1 MTGPTNGTDSAG
13 SVAPAEDAVRDA
25 VQDAYRRE
33 WAQVLATTVRA
44 AGDLDVAEECVQEAF
59 VSALT
64 SWHDSGV
71 PANPGAWLTT
81 AARNKALNVRR
92 RASTLQSKL
101 PLLIEPISELGPDA
115 LEEVPVIADDRLR
128 LVFTCCHP
136 ALSFDTQVALT
147 LRLVCGLSTAD
158 IARTFLV
165 SEPTMAARITRGKKK
180 IQVARIPIT
189 MPQAD
194 DVTERLGAVLTV
206 IDLFFTAGHTASSGD
221 RLLDREVCIRSI
233 ELARLLRSL
242 VPGSAEVAGLL
253 ALLLLTDSR
262 RDARVD
268 GDGELVLLAQQ
279 DRRLWDGIEITEGL
293 GLAVTALA
301 SPDAGRFALQ
311 AGIAAEH
318 ARASS
323 EAATDWARI
332 VELYDRLM
340 EVWPTP
346 VVALNRAVAV
356 AMAAGPAAGL
366 AALDLVASDPSLRD
380 YHYVPAARADLL
392 RRLGQTEEAAEQYRQ
407 ALLLVG
413 NDVERRFLQRRLAQ
427 VTAEVTRK

>member
-1 MTGPTNGTDSAG
+1 MTGSTDS
-13 SVAPAEDAVRDA
+13 VRDA

-44 AGDLDVAEECVQEAF
+44 AGDLDLAEDCVQEAF

-64 SWHDSGV
+64 AWLDSGV
-71 PANPGAWLTT
+71 PTNPGAWLTIT
-81 AARNKALNVRR
+81 ARNKALNARR

-101 PLLIEPISELGPDA
+101 PLLIQPLDEQGPDG

-136 ALSFDTQVALT
+136 ALSFETQVALT

-189 MPQAD
+189 MPQSD
-194 DVTERLGAVLTV
+194 DVAKRLDAVLTV

-242 VPGSAEVAGLL
+242 VPRSAEVAGLL

-262 RDARVD
+262 RDTRVD
-268 GDGELVLLAQQ
+268 GDGELVLLGQQ
-279 DRRLWDGIEITEGL
+279 DRTRWDTAEIVEGL
-293 GLAVTALA
+293 RVAAAALE
-301 SPDAGRFALQ
+301 SPEAGRFALQ

-318 ARASS
+318 VRAPS
-323 EAATDWARI
+323 EPATDWARV

-340 EVWPTP
+340 DVWPTP

-366 AALDLVASDPSLRD
+366 AELDLVASDPSLRG

-392 RRLGQTEEAAEQYRQ
+392 RRLGHTAEAAEEYRQ
-407 ALLLVG
+407 ALMLVG
-413 NDVERRFLQRRLAQ
+413 NDVERRFLQRRLA
-427 VTAEVTRK
+427 EVTTEVTQK

>member
-1 MTGPTNGTDSAG
+1 MTGSTDSVDPAG
-13 SVAPAEDAVRDA
+13 DAVRDA

-44 AGDLDVAEECVQEAF
+44 AGDLDLAEECVQEAF

-64 SWHDSGV
+64 SWHDNGV
-71 PANPGAWLTT
+71 PTNPGAWLTT
-81 AARNKALNVRR
+81 TARNKALNVRR

-101 PLLIEPISELGPDA
+101 PLLIEPISEPGADA

-136 ALSFDTQVALT
+136 ALSFETQVALT

-189 MPQAD
+189 MPQD
-194 DVTERLGAVLTV
+194 DDISERLDVVLTV

-221 RLLDREVCIRSI
+221 QLLDREVCIRSI

-242 VPGSAEVAGLL
+242 VPGSAEVAGLF
-253 ALLLLTDSR
+253 ALVLLTDSR

-279 DRRLWDGIEITEGL
+279 NRRLWDGDEINEGL
-293 GLAVTALA
+293 ALAATALA
-301 SPDAGRFALQ
+301 APDAGRFALQ

-318 ARASS
+318 ARAPS
-323 EAATDWARI
+323 EGDTDWARI

-340 EVWPTP
+340 VVWPTP
-346 VVALNRAVAV
+346 VVGLNRAVAV
-356 AMAAGPAAGL
+356 AMAAGPVAGL
-366 AALDLVASDPSLRD
+366 AELDLVASDPTLRD
-380 YHYVPAARADLL
+380 YHYVPATRADLL
-392 RRLGQTEEAAEQYRQ
+392 RRLGQAEEAAEEYRQ

-413 NDVERRFLQRRLAQ
+413 NDVERRFLQRRLAE
-427 VTAEVTRK
+427 VTAEVTQK